1 MLVSLPALL
10 LLLLFL
16 LLLLLLLQAGCR
28 WCWLSWWSGPP
39 SLPSG
44 WAWGSPSPGP
54 SSPPSGHQVTSLQ
67 LLFVRIENLTRNIQV
82 RGARQDKVS
91 KLETT
96 ERNPSE
102 AHCAILFYWIRTE
115 FVRIPYWIRTEF
127 VRMAGELLSGA
138 QNSRGESLLSH
149 FIVNPVNMSLMLN
162 SGPSLILPCLWFFN
176 ILL

>member
-16 LLLLLLLQAGCR
+16 LLLLLMLQAGCR

-54 SSPPSGHQVTSLQ
+54 SSPPSGLQVTSLQ

-115 FVRIPYWIRTEF
+115 FVR
-127 VRMAGELLSGA
+127 MAGELLSGA

-149 FIVNPVNMSLMLN
+149 FIVVPVNMSLMLN